1 MRRPLAGSDSWDW
14 RTSEGP
20 HGQVLPCVS
29 RLLVCPDSCNLSSF
43 EQSADPVQRAIHFKR
58 RSSSYQ
64 LSTLVSPPTFAPHY
78 NNSLPYAN
86 PSTCTLAQLATR
98 FPHSSLATFTS
109 PTMASSIRSAAMA
122 LPRVS
127 MSRIP
132 LVAFANSH
140 IAPASHANSS
150 HPSAYSSMPARNGRK
165 DPNSTSSWAE
175 SAKESAG
182 KLERSAEKL
191 AKTIDTNAKDYLRE
205 VKQYDNPEDEVMMEL
220 GLAMSCNNNSKNK
233 KGASTAAN
241 GHHHHNYSGGKGDV
255 RNRQDGS
262 STTFEET
269 LVDQVKEGI
278 RPGKGNSDHEQE
290 MASSLSE
297 ELKVQ
302 PRKPLRTLSNEHS
315 LLLSRSRSLL
325 AHSLFSARPIDEWVR
340 KGDQTRVIVLTY
352 HASKSGGTT
361 PAGRSLGWKEEWD
374 STLLQSRAASNH
386 PRLSLSFFL
395 LLPYCY

>member
-1 MRRPLAGSDSWDW
+1 
-14 RTSEGP
+14 
-20 HGQVLPCVS
+20 
-29 RLLVCPDSCNLSSF
+29 
-43 EQSADPVQRAIHFKR
+43 
-58 RSSSYQ
+58 
-64 LSTLVSPPTFAPHY
+64 
-78 NNSLPYAN
+78 
-86 PSTCTLAQLATR
+86 
-98 FPHSSLATFTS
+98 
-109 PTMASSIRSAAMA
+109 MASSIRSAAMA

-140 IAPASHANSS
+140 ITPASHANSS

-165 DPNSTSSWAE
+165 DPSSSSSWAE

-182 KLERSAEKL
+182 KLERSAEKM
-191 AKTIDTNAKDYLRE
+191 AKTIDTNTKDYLRE

-255 RNRQDGS
+255 RDRQDGP

-278 RPGKGNSDHEQE
+278 RPAKGGSDHERE

-297 ELKVQ
+297 ELKAD
-302 PRKPLRTLSNEHS
+302 KKGSTLS
-315 LLLSRSRSLL
+315 
-325 AHSLFSARPIDEWVR
+325 
-340 KGDQTRVIVLTY
+340 Q
-352 HASKSGGTT
+352 HASDAIRMVESHSILKQDQAPIHAVSDED
-361 PAGRSLGWKEEWD
+361 PSEKPQRK
-374 STLLQSRAASNH
+374 H
-386 PRLSLSFFL
+386 K
-395 LLPYCY
+395 